1 MLGAAQG
8 RIVLM
13 HPAQR
18 GFSLIELAIAIA
30 IMAILIMLGM
40 PSFSEYMANAR
51 LGATAQSFYTGLNI
65 ARSEAIRR
73 NSTVEFAMTNTPLG
87 PGVENAL
94 APDVTGR
101 NWVVRARPNAS
112 SPYDSPPID
121 SKTALEGGGMPP
133 RVTVNATAAIVTF
146 DGLGTATSAGGA
158 VNTISIDN
166 PPAGLCAPAGP
177 VRCWD
182 VRVSPGGQVQLC
194 DRAAVLGDSRACA
207 P

>member
-1 MLGAAQG
+1 M
-8 RIVLM
+8 
-13 HPAQR
+13 QR
-18 GFSLIELAIAIA
+18 HQVGFSLIELSIAIT
-30 IMAILIMLGM
+30 IIAILIMLGM

-51 LGATAQSFYTGLNI
+51 LGAAAQSFYTGLNV

-73 NSTVEFAMTNTPLG
+73 NSTVEFAMTNTPVA
-87 PGVENAL
+87 PGIENAL
-94 APDVTGR
+94 LPDVTGK

-121 SKTALEGGGMPP
+121 SKTAFEGGGATP

-146 DGLGTATSAGGA
+146 DGLGSATSG
-158 VNTISIDN
+158 VDTIQIDN

-182 VRVSPGGQVQLC
+182 VRVTAGGQVQLC
-194 DRAAVLGDSRACA
+194 DRAAVLGDSRACG

>member
-1 MLGAAQG
+1 M
-8 RIVLM
+8 R
-13 HPAQR
+13 PAQV
-18 GFSLIELAIAIA
+18 GFSLIELAIAIT

-51 LGATAQSFYTGLNI
+51 LGATAQSFYTGLNT

-87 PGVENAL
+87 PGIENAL
-94 APDVTGR
+94 APDVTGK
-101 NWVVRARPNAS
+101 NWVVRARPNAT

-121 SKTALEGGGMPP
+121 SKTALEGGGTTP
-133 RVTVNATAAIVTF
+133 RVTINATTAIVTF
-146 DGLGTATSAGGA
+146 DGLGAATSASG
-158 VNTISIDN
+158 VNVNVISIDN

-182 VRVSPGGQVQLC
+182 VRVGAGGQVQLC
-194 DRAAVLGDSRACA
+194 DRAAPMGDSRACG

>member
-1 MLGAAQG
+1 MRRAQ
-8 RIVLM
+8 
-13 HPAQR
+13 A
-18 GFSLIELAIAIA
+18 GFSLIELAIAIT

-51 LGATAQSFYTGLNI
+51 LGAAAQSFYTGLNI

-73 NSTVEFAMTNTPLG
+73 NSTVEFAMTNTPLA
-87 PGVENAL
+87 PGIENTL

-101 NWVVRARPNAS
+101 NWVVRARPSAS
-112 SPYDSPPID
+112 AVYDTPPID
-121 SKTALEGGGMPP
+121 SKTALEGGGATPS
-133 RVTVNATAAIVTF
+133 VAINATTAIVTF
-146 DGLGTATSAGGA
+146 DGLGANTSVAN
-158 VNTISIDN
+158 VITVDN

-182 VRVSPGGQVQLC
+182 VRVGAGGQVQLC
-194 DRAAVLGDSRACA
+194 DRAAPLGDSRACG